1 MCVLCKHQ
9 APEGLRLKQLW
20 ATVWAEDKVPRHV
33 REDTEEAR
41 KNKSLSTN
49 EVSVQT
55 PLVYGLAPSSPE
67 WRKLSELFKRTL

>member
-1 MCVLCKHQ
+1 M
-9 APEGLRLKQLW
+9 
-20 ATVWAEDKVPRHV
+20 TRHV

-55 PLVYGLAPSSPE
+55 ALVYGLAPSSPE

>member
-1 MCVLCKHQ
+1 M
-9 APEGLRLKQLW
+9 
-20 ATVWAEDKVPRHV
+20 PRHV

-55 PLVYGLAPSSPE
+55 ALVYGLALSSPE
-67 WRKLSELFKRTL
+67 WRKLSELFKRTF